1 MHEWVS
7 IYCRTQLLVWL
18 PALGGATT
26 SHQFSQDFTG
36 FQFASASPSRQQFW
50 CGNVYAIK
58 RHTTLPIWAFWS
70 LQSRQGVN
78 YALRGLELF
87 CLLELRASD
96 LHWPAE
102 LRGVRT
108 RDLAQSTPSLRTPN
122 CRWAPSS
129 AGWRLSFSSTRDP
142 LSGAVVT
149 DQRVYKYSDS
159 TQLNLWL
166 IIRLIY
172 SENNPKISPS
182 RTLFSATALTMS
194 ATDSTMS
201 SQLSNCREI
210 SSRVPQVDRAKA
222 TIKSR
227 RKTSTESRPKSV
239 DKNSTARAVT
249 MNRW

>member
-1 MHEWVS
+1 VTWL
-7 IYCRTQLLVWL
+7 TLQLKENNWWQPRRNNRNLI
-18 PALGGATT
+18 P
-26 SHQFSQDFTG
+26 QFRIILFTY
-36 FQFASASPSRQQFW
+36 FTIAFHAYFIFPQL
-50 CGNVYAIK
+50 K
-58 RHTTLPIWAFWS
+58 RRVTLPICAFRS
-70 LQSRQGVN
+70 LQSREGICDDWNSSLAQS
-78 YALRGLELF
+78 
-87 CLLELRASD
+87 SD
-96 LHWPAE
+96 LYWPVE

-129 AGWRLSFSSTRDP
+129 AGWRLSFSSIRDP

-149 DQRVYKYSDS
+149 DQRVRRRKLIQIFRLNS
-159 TQLNLWL
+159 TQLNFWL
-166 IIRLIY
+166 IFRLIY
-172 SENNPKISPS
+172 SKNNPKISPS

-210 SSRVPQVDRAKA
+210 SSRVPKVDRAKA

-227 RKTSTESRPKSV
+227 RKTSTVSRPKSV

-249 MNRW
+249 MTRW